1 MKSKL
6 MILPSILMTLT
17 LLVAGG
23 TPAVADPDKDEA
35 HGKEYRERR
44 EDRKYREGRDDREY
58 RERRDDREYREGRDD
73 RKHYE
78 GRGDRGYRE
87 GRDDREYYERQDDR
101 RYREGRSYFH
111 QHGYTH
117 LDIPPGHLPP
127 PGACRVWYP
136 GQPPG
141 HQPPPGPCGR
151 LRHRVP
157 AGAWLIQRPVD
168 TPAYVD
174 IEAYDTSRPGIVL
187 DIGVFA
193 VDTGAFIR
201 IRPR

>member
-1 MKSKL
+1 MQRKRWV
-6 MILPSILMTLT
+6 
-17 LLVAGG
+17 LLSTITMLLLLLASG
-23 TPAVADPDKDEA
+23 TTTMADPDKDEA

-44 EDRKYREGRDDREY
+44 DDRKYR
-58 RERRDDREYREGRDD
+58 
-73 RKHYE
+73 E

-87 GRDDREYYERQDDR
+87 GRDSKEYYERHDDR

-127 PGACRVWYP
+127 PGACRIWYP

-141 HQPPPGPCGR
+141 HQPPPAPCGH

-157 AGAWLIQRPVD
+157 AGAWLIQRPED

-187 DIGVFA
+187 DIGVFE
-193 VDTGAFIR
+193 VHTGAFIR
-201 IRPR
+201 VRPR